1 MRDEGLMSVPGVSH
15 AFLGRAGGVSSGIYE
30 SLNCG
35 LGSRDDREA
44 VLENRRRARIAVGA
58 DRLATAYQ
66 VHSAVAV
73 GIDGVPKRLEAD
85 GLATD
90 RRGLA
95 LGVLTA
101 DCAPVLLA
109 DPGAGVVGAA
119 HAGWRGALDGILEA
133 TVGQMVRL
141 GADPA
146 GTVAAVGPC
155 IARESYEVGEDFRA
169 RFEAADSENAR
180 WFVPGRH
187 ARARFDL
194 AGYVAARLTA
204 MGVTVRSAMVDT
216 YREGNGYFS
225 YRRACHRGEGDFGRQ
240 LSVIALEG

>member
-1 MRDEGLMSVPGVSH
+1 MRDEGLMTVSGVSH

-35 LGSRDDREA
+35 LGSRDDRAA
-44 VLENRRRARIAVGA
+44 VIENRRRACLAVGA
-58 DRLATAYQ
+58 DGLATAYQ

-73 GIDGVPKRLEAD
+73 GVEGVSERLEAD

-90 RRGLA
+90 RPGLA
-95 LGVLTA
+95 LGILTA
-101 DCAPVLLA
+101 DCAPVLFA
-109 DPGAGVVGAA
+109 DPEAGVVGAA

-133 TVGQMVRL
+133 TVEQMVRL

-155 IARESYEVGEDFRA
+155 IAQESYEVGEDFRM
-169 RFEAADSENAR
+169 RFEAADSGNAR

-187 ARARFDL
+187 ARAQFDL
-194 AGYVAARLTA
+194 AGYVAARLAAT
-204 MGVTVRSAMVDT
+204 GVAVRTAMVDT
-216 YREGNGYFS
+216 YRDGNGYFS